1 MRAYGADSLWERIRE
16 EGDGEGREKE
26 TEIDFKTEM
35 ENFFL
40 EDMNKRP
47 IISDNASTANQS
59 NNYIKIQLSEPDL
72 LVLLIGI

>member
-1 MRAYGADSLWERIRE
+1 MRACGADSLWERIRE
-16 EGDGEGREKE
+16 EGDGEEREKETE

-35 ENFFL
+35 EKFFL
-40 EDMNKRP
+40 EDMKKRP
-47 IISDNASTANQS
+47 IISDNANQS